1 MLPKKVLQVCKKVPF
16 PLKDGE
22 SIAVRAIAKSLHE
35 LGSQVTLLTLN
46 TSKHFVEEKS
56 AVEGMPYYEVIHFVP
71 QDNKITLWGAFSN
84 LLSSEPFHI
93 SRFCN
98 AKFEKIYAQLLDNEG
113 FDLVIFESITMA
125 YVLEKSKPSATRIV
139 LRSHNVEHQIW
150 ERIAENSGFLKKN
163 YLLLQAKRLKKF
175 ELDIWE
181 KVNEIWAISD
191 IDCGNISKMVPRKA
205 VKSLA
210 IGLDAGEFEA
220 RELSSKQSASFI
232 GNMEWMPNLEGVEW
246 LEKEIYPAALKANIA
261 IPIHVAGRNMPS
273 SWLRE
278 KDTGLIYEGE
288 IEDAKAFVLGHNIT
302 LVPLF
307 SGSGIRTKILEAMA
321 MGRIVLTTTIGVE
334 GIPAVHRREVWI
346 GNTVESW
353 VDFITK
359 LKEPTFQ
366 EDLKKMSANAR
377 KFVVEN
383 YDPKVILSKVLSF

>member
-35 LGSQVTLLTLN
+35 LGSQVMLLTLN

-163 YLLLQAKRLKKF
+163 CLLLQA
-175 ELDIWE
+175 
-181 KVNEIWAISD
+181 
-191 IDCGNISKMVPRKA
+191 
-205 VKSLA
+205 
-210 IGLDAGEFEA
+210 
-220 RELSSKQSASFI
+220 
-232 GNMEWMPNLEGVEW
+232 
-246 LEKEIYPAALKANIA
+246 
-261 IPIHVAGRNMPS
+261 
-273 SWLRE
+273 
-278 KDTGLIYEGE
+278 
-288 IEDAKAFVLGHNIT
+288 
-302 LVPLF
+302 
-307 SGSGIRTKILEAMA
+307 
-321 MGRIVLTTTIGVE
+321 
-334 GIPAVHRREVWI
+334 
-346 GNTVESW
+346 
-353 VDFITK
+353 
-359 LKEPTFQ
+359 
-366 EDLKKMSANAR
+366 
-377 KFVVEN
+377 
-383 YDPKVILSKVLSF
+383 